1 MNTSENELELV
12 DVVALG
18 ARYSREVDVEE
29 GVIRQVR
36 LPGRDDG
43 VGDVQSEIGVD
54 LAVQRGRLVPC
65 SWAARDARESK
76 SGDLRLLG
84 GVNGGS
90 NGSGER
96 KLDIQ
101 IATDVGACDGKL
113 GGRAIPELG
122 CGHRDTRLDGRDRER
137 VDVVEARVCGVGTC
151 CWASTRAGGKYAAI
165 RVNSLGCGIG

>member
-1 MNTSENELELV
+1 VNASKNELELA
-12 DVVALG
+12 DFVALG

-29 GVIRQVR
+29 GVRRQVG
-36 LPGRDDG
+36 LSGGDDS

-65 SWAARDARESK
+65 SWAARDTRESK

-96 KLDIQ
+96 KLDVQ
-101 IATDVGACDGKL
+101 IAAD
-113 GGRAIPELG
+113 
-122 CGHRDTRLDGRDRER
+122 
-137 VDVVEARVCGVGTC
+137 VGTC
-151 CWASTRAGGKYAAI
+151 DASTTSTR
-165 RVNSLGCGIG
+165 SLSR